1 MKKQEKYSQILD
13 HFRNTEVITLG
24 VESAL
29 SQISHECVSRNEK
42 LLGNT
47 LFPSKNHFGEMEP
60 WVFPTAPGSKAL
72 LDRFIF
78 VSWALARIIL
88 ANLYKVK

>member
-1 MKKQEKYSQILD
+1 MKKQEKYSQILY
-13 HFRNTEVITLG
+13 HLKKIEVITLG

-29 SQISHECVSRNEK
+29 SQISHEYASPNER
-42 LLGNT
+42 LLRNT
-47 LFPSKNHFGEMEP
+47 LFPSKNLFGEMEP

-72 LDRFIF
+72 LDKFI
-78 VSWALARIIL
+78 VSWVLAGITL